1 MNNNAEHS
9 EDFNQYISFYDLEM
23 NEPDWQE
30 AWKSQ
35 DKDRVEA
42 LLYKWG
48 CDINYGW
55 EIKVCAHRPRLSKPI
70 EYGPR
75 FQFKERVD
83 KQWQKTGMSFEDQIA
98 NTKDSFLKA
107 DLMVMSQQSNFSGDL
122 IDKYGE
128 EGDEVVC

>member
-1 MNNNAEHS
+1 MNNNTEHS

-23 NEPDWQE
+23 NEPEWQE

-55 EIKVCAHRPRLSKPI
+55 EIKVCAHRPRLQI
-70 EYGPR
+70 RE
-75 FQFKERVD
+75 
-83 KQWQKTGMSFEDQIA
+83 TGWP
-98 NTKDSFLKA
+98 TG
-107 DLMVMSQQSNFSGDL
+107 GDL
-122 IDKYGE
+122 RGRAAPADHFGWPGCCERWVLGGAAARNRRGVGGFCSHGLGGFEQGRLI
-128 EGDEVVC
+128 